1 MKKTLVLTV
10 ITLFIGT
17 INVFQQI
24 QKREVISLS
33 DSIGTEID
41 RVERNLYHLFPDITG
56 FQSAQI
62 VRLQDSKYR
71 LNYSY
76 RDTAGLYHKSISISA
91 DALALTK
98 LHIRLT
104 DEYRSMQRSKP
115 LDEKLELEML
125 YRLALKYASQAR
137 YDVSSKLLSD
147 LISDYPRSNQALN
160 AKEFHVNTERLWK
173 TRKALF
179 WKGSLLDQSG
189 RTDVLIFSG
198 YYGVWLGIATPIFFE
213 ADSPQAYAAGLLLG
227 APLSLLVSHSATKE
241 ANISDGRATMISL
254 GGHLGTWQ
262 GIGWAAVSD
271 LDGNVVVGIGELGG
285 LAGIAA
291 ATILTNKVDFS
302 TGHAGLTSSG
312 LQWGAW
318 FGLVFAN
325 LFNHDDDNVLR
336 DMLIGSDLFILGT
349 GIATKDVK
357 MSKARVRLINLAG
370 VIGTVLGF
378 GIDLLVEVDD
388 ASTAFAIAGL
398 GSVAGLATGTQM
410 TKNFDKGKELSL
422 FNTSQ
427 SRLGYSFRHG
437 KNIWSIS
444 PKVAFQHHPYNKNRL
459 VPSIGLQLNF

>member
-1 MKKTLVLTV
+1 M
-10 ITLFIGT
+10 
-17 INVFQQI
+17 
-24 QKREVISLS
+24 QKGEVISLS

-56 FQSAQI
+56 FQSARV

-76 RDTAGLYHKSISISA
+76 RDTAGLHHKAISISA
-91 DALALTK
+91 DALELTK

-104 DEYRSMQRSKP
+104 DQYLSMHHSKP
-115 LDEKLELEML
+115 LDEKLEAEML
-125 YRLALKYASQAR
+125 YRFALKYASQAR
-137 YDVSSKLLSD
+137 YDVSLKLLSD

-160 AKEFHVNTERLWK
+160 ATEFHVNTERLWK

-213 ADSPQAYAAGLLLG
+213 AESPQAHAAGLLLG
-227 APLSLLVSHSATKE
+227 GPLSLLITHGFTKE

-262 GIGWAAVSD
+262 GLGWAAVSD
-271 LDGNVVVGIGELGG
+271 LDGNEVIGIGELSG

-325 LFNHDDDNVLR
+325 LFDHEDDDVLR
-336 DMLIGSDLFILGT
+336 DMLIGSDLLILGT
-349 GIATKDVK
+349 GIATRDVQ

-388 ASTAFAIAGL
+388 ASAVFAIAGL
-398 GSVAGLATGTQM
+398 GSVAGLVAGTQM
-410 TKNFDKGKELSL
+410 TKNFDEGKELSWL
-422 FNTSQ
+422 DTSQ
-427 SRLGYSFRHG
+427 SCLSYSFKNG
-437 KNIWSIS
+437 KNMWSIS
-444 PKVAFQHHPYNKNRL
+444 PKVILQRHPCNKDRF
-459 VPSIGLQLNF
+459 VPFIGLQLDF